1 MVQSNKPFVYF
12 RGEIMPVCYNN
23 LWKLLI
29 DKNMNK
35 TDLKE
40 ASGVSFNVMARMS
53 KNETISI
60 ESIEKICYALS
71 CDIGDIMEIVRPTLI
86 TKRFTTIE
94 LFAGAGGLALGIENA
109 GFDTIA
115 LIEFDKDAADTLKC
129 NRPQWNVINDDIAN
143 ISCLNLNEYFDL
155 QEGEL
160 DLLSGGAP
168 CQSFSY
174 AGKRLG
180 LEDARGTLFYHYA
193 KFLEQLQPKMFLF
206 ENVRGLLTHDKGRT
220 YRTITEI
227 FENTGYTIHKKV
239 LNAWDYGV
247 AQKRERLIT
256 IGIRNDL
263 TDKIDFEFPVPHKYK
278 PVLRDILLD
287 CPPSEGT
294 PYSEY
299 KRKIFELVPPGGYW
313 RDIPEDI
320 AKEYMKSCWYMEGG
334 RTGILRRL
342 SLDEPS
348 LAVLTSPSQKQTDRC
363 HPIEARP
370 FTIRENARC
379 QSFPD
384 EWVFKGSVGSQYKQ
398 VGNAVPVNL
407 AYDIAK
413 EIKKSLEEL
422 KCGI

>member
-1 MVQSNKPFVYF
+1 MA
-12 RGEIMPVCYNN
+12 VCYNN

-29 DKNMNK
+29 DRNMNK
-35 TDLKE
+35 TELKE
-40 ASGVSFNVMARMS
+40 AAGVSFNVMARMG
-53 KNETISI
+53 KNETVSF
-60 ESIEKICYALS
+60 ESIEKICIALH
-71 CDIGDIMEIVRPTLI
+71 CNIGDVME
-86 TKRFTTIE
+86 FTEDAPSVEEKKFSTIE
-94 LFAGAGGLALGIENA
+94 LFAGAGGLALGIEEA
-109 GFDTIA
+109 GFQT
-115 LIEFDKDAADTLKC
+115 LGLVEFDKDAADTLKC
-129 NRPQWNVINDDIAN
+129 NRPNWRVICDDIAN
-143 ISCLNLNEYFDL
+143 ISCLDLQKYFDL
-155 QEGEL
+155 ERGEL

-206 ENVRGLLTHDKGRT
+206 ENVKGLLTHDRGRT
-220 YRTITEI
+220 YKTITDI
-227 FENTGYTIHKKV
+227 FESTGYTIQKKV

-263 TDKIDFEFPVPHKYK
+263 TDHILFDFPAPHKYK

-287 CPPSEGT
+287 CPKSEGT
-294 PYSEY
+294 SYSDY
-299 KRKIFELVPPGGYW
+299 KKKIFEHVPPGGYW
-313 RDIPEDI
+313 RDIPEDV

-363 HPIEARP
+363 HPLEARP

-384 EWVFKGSVGSQYKQ
+384 DWRFCGSVGSQYLQ

-407 AYDIAK
+407 AIDIG
-413 EIKKSLEEL
+413 KKIREALENL
-422 KCGI
+422 